1 MCITVA
7 SYSKATAKV
16 LIFSATEAI
25 SHILLIYINNPSLS
39 LCLSLPLC
47 LSPFDFLSPVSHI
60 VICRIAVWDRMQ
72 VAGASG
78 MRIVVWDRMQVAGV
92 SGMRIV
98 VWDRMQVAGASGM
111 RSLWYIS
118 WCPFPFGPYIARLPW
133 RPDDGVGQYVRVKSM
148 SWTAS
153 LAPAMRREACACSPC
168 YTIRLITVGVS
179 KAVSMPFSVSP
190 RLAYAPTN
198 SSRSIAA
205 EAPKACDA
213 APIDSPKA
221 MGLFTWPT

>member
-39 LCLSLPLC
+39 LCLSLPLY

-72 VAGASG
+72 VAG
-78 MRIVVWDRMQVAGV
+78 V
-92 SGMRIV
+92 
-98 VWDRMQVAGASGM
+98 SGM

-118 WCPFPFGPYIARLPW
+118 WSPFPFSPYIARLPW

-153 LAPAMRREACACSPC
+153 LAPAMRREVCACPPPVIPSGLSPLGSA
-168 YTIRLITVGVS
+168 RLLVCH
-179 KAVSMPFSVSP
+179 SVSVRDWRMP
-190 RLAYAPTN
+190 RQTRHGPLQQRRPRRVMQLPSTVL
-198 SSRSIAA
+198 R
-205 EAPKACDA
+205 PW
-213 APIDSPKA
+213 
-221 MGLFTWPT
+221 GG

>member
-25 SHILLIYINNPSLS
+25 SHILLIYINNLSLS

-72 VAGASG
+72 VAG
-78 MRIVVWDRMQVAGV
+78 V
-92 SGMRIV
+92 
-98 VWDRMQVAGASGM
+98 SGM

-118 WCPFPFGPYIARLPW
+118 WSPFPFSPYIARLPW

-153 LAPAMRREACACSPC
+153 LAQAMRREACARPPPVIPSGLSPLGSA
-168 YTIRLITVGVS
+168 RLLVCH
-179 KAVSMPFSVSP
+179 SVSVRDWRMP
-190 RLAYAPTN
+190 RQTRHGPLQQRRPRRVMQLPSTVL
-198 SSRSIAA
+198 R
-205 EAPKACDA
+205 PW
-213 APIDSPKA
+213 
-221 MGLFTWPT
+221 GG

>member
-25 SHILLIYINNPSLS
+25 SHILLIYINNLTLS
-39 LCLSLPLC
+39 LCLSLLLC

-72 VAGASG
+72 VAG
-78 MRIVVWDRMQVAGV
+78 V
-92 SGMRIV
+92 
-98 VWDRMQVAGASGM
+98 SGM

-118 WCPFPFGPYIARLPW
+118 WSPFPFSPYIARLPW

-153 LAPAMRREACACSPC
+153 LAPAMRREACACPPPVILSGLSLLGSA
-168 YTIRLITVGVS
+168 RLLVCH
-179 KAVSMPFSVSP
+179 SVSVRDWRMP
-190 RLAYAPTN
+190 RQTRHGPLQQRRPRRVMQLPSTVL
-198 SSRSIAA
+198 R
-205 EAPKACDA
+205 PWGC
-213 APIDSPKA
+213 
-221 MGLFTWPT
+221 

>member
-72 VAGASG
+72 VAG
-78 MRIVVWDRMQVAGV
+78 V
-92 SGMRIV
+92 
-98 VWDRMQVAGASGM
+98 SGM

-118 WCPFPFGPYIARLPW
+118 WSPFPFSPYIARLPW

-153 LAPAMRREACACSPC
+153 LAQAMRREACARPPPVIPSGLSPLGSA
-168 YTIRLITVGVS
+168 RLLVCH
-179 KAVSMPFSVSP
+179 SVSVRDWRMP
-190 RLAYAPTN
+190 RQTRHGPLQQRRPRRVMQLPSTVLRPWGCLRGPHRE
-198 SSRSIAA
+198 S
-205 EAPKACDA
+205 
-213 APIDSPKA
+213 
-221 MGLFTWPT
+221 

>member
-25 SHILLIYINNPSLS
+25 SHILLIYINNTSLS

-72 VAGASG
+72 VAG
-78 MRIVVWDRMQVAGV
+78 V

-111 RSLWYIS
+111 SNLWYIS
-118 WCPFPFGPYIARLPW
+118 WSPFPFSPYIARLPW
-133 RPDDGVGQYVRVKSM
+133 RPYDGVGQYVRVKSM

-153 LAPAMRREACACSPC
+153 LAPAMRREVCACPPPVIPSGLSPLESA
-168 YTIRLITVGVS
+168 RLLVCH
-179 KAVSMPFSVSP
+179 SVSVRDWRMP
-190 RLAYAPTN
+190 RQTRHGPLQQRRPRRVMQLPSTVL
-198 SSRSIAA
+198 R
-205 EAPKACDA
+205 PW
-213 APIDSPKA
+213 
-221 MGLFTWPT
+221 GG

>member
-72 VAGASG
+72 VAG
-78 MRIVVWDRMQVAGV
+78 V

-98 VWDRMQVAGASGM
+98 VWDRMPVAGAFGM

-118 WCPFPFGPYIARLPW
+118 WSPLPFGPYIARLPW

-153 LAPAMRREACACSPC
+153 LAPAMRREACARPPPVILSGLSPLGSA
-168 YTIRLITVGVS
+168 RLLVCH
-179 KAVSMPFSVSP
+179 SVSVRDWRMP
-190 RLAYAPTN
+190 RQTRHGPLQQRRPRRVMQLPSTVL
-198 SSRSIAA
+198 R
-205 EAPKACDA
+205 PW
-213 APIDSPKA
+213 
-221 MGLFTWPT
+221 GG

>member
-25 SHILLIYINNPSLS
+25 SHILLIYINNLSLS

-60 VICRIAVWDRMQ
+60 VICRIA
-72 VAGASG
+72 
-78 MRIVVWDRMQVAGV
+78 VWDRMQVAGV

-221 MGLFTWPT
+221 MGWLTWPT

>member
-47 LSPFDFLSPVSHI
+47 LSPFDFFSPVSHI

-72 VAGASG
+72 VAG
-78 MRIVVWDRMQVAGV
+78 V

-98 VWDRMQVAGASGM
+98 VWDRMPVAGAFGM

-118 WCPFPFGPYIARLPW
+118 WSPLPFGPYIARLPW

-153 LAPAMRREACACSPC
+153 LAPAMRREACARPPPVILSGLSPLGSA
-168 YTIRLITVGVS
+168 RLLVCH
-179 KAVSMPFSVSP
+179 SVSVRDWRMP
-190 RLAYAPTN
+190 RQTRHGPLQQRRPRRVMQLPSTVLRPWGCLRGPHRE
-198 SSRSIAA
+198 S
-205 EAPKACDA
+205 
-213 APIDSPKA
+213 
-221 MGLFTWPT
+221 

>member
-25 SHILLIYINNPSLS
+25 SHILLIYINNLSLS

-72 VAGASG
+72 VAG
-78 MRIVVWDRMQVAGV
+78 V

-98 VWDRMQVAGASGM
+98 VWDRMPVAGASGM

-118 WCPFPFGPYIARLPW
+118 WSPFLFGPYIARLPW

-153 LAPAMRREACACSPC
+153 LAPAMRREVCACPPPVILSGLSLLGSA
-168 YTIRLITVGVS
+168 RLLVCH
-179 KAVSMPFSVSP
+179 SVSVRDWRMP
-190 RLAYAPTN
+190 RQTRHGPLQQRRPRRVMQLPSTVLRPWGCLRGPHKE
-198 SSRSIAA
+198 S
-205 EAPKACDA
+205 
-213 APIDSPKA
+213 
-221 MGLFTWPT
+221 

>member
-39 LCLSLPLC
+39 LCLSLTLC

-72 VAGASG
+72 VAG
-78 MRIVVWDRMQVAGV
+78 V
-92 SGMRIV
+92 SGM
-98 VWDRMQVAGASGM
+98 S
-111 RSLWYIS
+111 SLWYIS
-118 WCPFPFGPYIARLPW
+118 WSPFPFSPYIARLPW

-153 LAPAMRREACACSPC
+153 LAPAMRREACARPPPVIPSGLSPLGSA
-168 YTIRLITVGVS
+168 RLLVCH
-179 KAVSMPFSVSP
+179 SVSVRDWRMP
-190 RLAYAPTN
+190 RQTRHGPLQQRRPRRVMQLPSTVL
-198 SSRSIAA
+198 R
-205 EAPKACDA
+205 PW
-213 APIDSPKA
+213 
-221 MGLFTWPT
+221 GG

>member
-72 VAGASG
+72 VAG
-78 MRIVVWDRMQVAGV
+78 V
-92 SGMRIV
+92 
-98 VWDRMQVAGASGM
+98 SGM

-118 WCPFPFGPYIARLPW
+118 WSPFPFSPYIARLPW
-133 RPDDGVGQYVRVKSM
+133 RPYDGVGQYVRVKSM

-153 LAPAMRREACACSPC
+153 LAPAMRREECACPPPPVILSGLSLLGSA
-168 YTIRLITVGVS
+168 RLLVCH
-179 KAVSMPFSVSP
+179 SVSVRDWRMP
-190 RLAYAPTN
+190 RQTRHGPLQQRRPRRVMQLPSTVL
-198 SSRSIAA
+198 R
-205 EAPKACDA
+205 PW
-213 APIDSPKA
+213 
-221 MGLFTWPT
+221 GG

>member
-25 SHILLIYINNPSLS
+25 SHILLIYINNLSLS

-60 VICRIAVWDRMQ
+60 VICRIAVWDRMP
-72 VAGASG
+72 VAGVSG
-78 MRIVVWDRMQVAGV
+78 MRIAVWDRMQVAGV
-92 SGMRIV
+92 SGMR
-98 VWDRMQVAGASGM
+98 
-111 RSLWYIS
+111 SLWYIS
-118 WCPFPFGPYIARLPW
+118 WSPFPFSPYIARLPW

>member
-25 SHILLIYINNPSLS
+25 SHILLIYINNLSLS
-39 LCLSLPLC
+39 LCLSLTLC

-78 MRIVVWDRMQVAGV
+78 MRIAVWDRMSVAGV
-92 SGMRIV
+92 
-98 VWDRMQVAGASGM
+98 SGM

-118 WCPFPFGPYIARLPW
+118 WSPLPFGPYIARLPW

-153 LAPAMRREACACSPC
+153 LAPAMRREVCACPPPVILSGLSLLGSA
-168 YTIRLITVGVS
+168 RLLVCH
-179 KAVSMPFSVSP
+179 SVSVRDWRMP
-190 RLAYAPTN
+190 RQTRHGPLQQRRPRRVMQLPSTVL
-198 SSRSIAA
+198 R
-205 EAPKACDA
+205 PWGC
-213 APIDSPKA
+213 
-221 MGLFTWPT
+221 

>member
-25 SHILLIYINNPSLS
+25 NHILLIYINNPSLS
-39 LCLSLPLC
+39 LCLSLTLC

-78 MRIVVWDRMQVAGV
+78 MRIAVWDRMQVAGASGMRIVVWDRMQVAGV
-92 SGMRIV
+92 SGMR
-98 VWDRMQVAGASGM
+98 
-111 RSLWYIS
+111 SLWYIS
-118 WCPFPFGPYIARLPW
+118 WSPFPFGPNIARLPW
-133 RPDDGVGQYVRVKSM
+133 RPYDGVGQYVRVKSM

-153 LAPAMRREACACSPC
+153 LAQAMRREACARPPPVILSGLSPLGSA
-168 YTIRLITVGVS
+168 RLLV
-179 KAVSMPFSVSP
+179 
-190 RLAYAPTN
+190 
-198 SSRSIAA
+198 
-205 EAPKACDA
+205 CH
-213 APIDSPKA
+213 
-221 MGLFTWPT
+221 

>member
-16 LIFSATEAI
+16 LIFSSTEAI
-25 SHILLIYINNPSLS
+25 SHILLIYINNLSLS

-72 VAGASG
+72 VAG
-78 MRIVVWDRMQVAGV
+78 V
-92 SGMRIV
+92 SGMRIA
-98 VWDRMQVAGASGM
+98 VWDRMSVAGVSGM

-118 WCPFPFGPYIARLPW
+118 WSPFPFSPYIARLPW

-221 MGLFTWPT
+221 MGLLTWPT

>member
-25 SHILLIYINNPSLS
+25 SHILLIYINNLSLS

-72 VAGASG
+72 VAG
-78 MRIVVWDRMQVAGV
+78 V
-92 SGMRIV
+92 
-98 VWDRMQVAGASGM
+98 SGM
-111 RSLWYIS
+111 RSLRYIS
-118 WCPFPFGPYIARLPW
+118 WSPLPFGPYIARLPW

-153 LAPAMRREACACSPC
+153 LAPAMRREVCACPPPVILSGLSLLGSA
-168 YTIRLITVGVS
+168 RLLVCH
-179 KAVSMPFSVSP
+179 SVSVRDWRMP
-190 RLAYAPTN
+190 RQTRHGPLQQRRPRRVMQLPSTVL
-198 SSRSIAA
+198 R
-205 EAPKACDA
+205 PW
-213 APIDSPKA
+213 
-221 MGLFTWPT
+221 GG

>member
-47 LSPFDFLSPVSHI
+47 LSPFDFLSLVSHI
-60 VICRIAVWDRMQ
+60 VICRIA
-72 VAGASG
+72 
-78 MRIVVWDRMQVAGV
+78 VWDRMQVAGV

-98 VWDRMQVAGASGM
+98 VWDRMPVAGAFGM

-118 WCPFPFGPYIARLPW
+118 WSPLPFGPYIARLPW

-153 LAPAMRREACACSPC
+153 LAQAMRREACARPPPVILSGLSPLGSA
-168 YTIRLITVGVS
+168 RLLVCH
-179 KAVSMPFSVSP
+179 SVSVRDWRMP
-190 RLAYAPTN
+190 RQTRHGPLQQRRPRRVMQLPSTVLRPWGCLRGPHRE
-198 SSRSIAA
+198 S
-205 EAPKACDA
+205 
-213 APIDSPKA
+213 
-221 MGLFTWPT
+221 

>member
-72 VAGASG
+72 VAG
-78 MRIVVWDRMQVAGV
+78 V
-92 SGMRIV
+92 
-98 VWDRMQVAGASGM
+98 SGM

-118 WCPFPFGPYIARLPW
+118 WSPFPFSPYIARLPW

-153 LAPAMRREACACSPC
+153 LAPAMRREVCACSPC

-221 MGLFTWPT
+221 MGWLTWPT

>member
-39 LCLSLPLC
+39 LCLSLLLC
-47 LSPFDFLSPVSHI
+47 FSPFDFLSPVSHI

-72 VAGASG
+72 VAGVSG
-78 MRIVVWDRMQVAGV
+78 MRIAVWDRMQVEGV
-92 SGMRIV
+92 
-98 VWDRMQVAGASGM
+98 SGM

-118 WCPFPFGPYIARLPW
+118 WSPLPFGPYIARLPW

-153 LAPAMRREACACSPC
+153 LAQAMRREACARPPPVIPSGLSPLGSA
-168 YTIRLITVGVS
+168 RLLVCH
-179 KAVSMPFSVSP
+179 SVSVRDWRMP
-190 RLAYAPTN
+190 RQTRHGPLQQRRPRRVMQLPSTVL
-198 SSRSIAA
+198 R
-205 EAPKACDA
+205 PWGC
-213 APIDSPKA
+213 
-221 MGLFTWPT
+221 

>member
-25 SHILLIYINNPSLS
+25 SHILLIYINNLSLS
-39 LCLSLPLC
+39 LCLSLLLC

-78 MRIVVWDRMQVAGV
+78 MRIAVWDRMPVAGV
-92 SGMRIV
+92 F
-98 VWDRMQVAGASGM
+98 GM

-118 WCPFPFGPYIARLPW
+118 WSPFPFGPYIARLPW
-133 RPDDGVGQYVRVKSM
+133 RPDDGVGQYVRVKSI
-148 SWTAS
+148 SWTAY

-221 MGLFTWPT
+221 MGLLTWPT

>member
-25 SHILLIYINNPSLS
+25 SHILLIYINNLSLS
-39 LCLSLPLC
+39 LCLSLTLC

-60 VICRIAVWDRMQ
+60 VICRIA
-72 VAGASG
+72 
-78 MRIVVWDRMQVAGV
+78 VWDRMQVAGV

-111 RSLWYIS
+111 RSLRYIS
-118 WCPFPFGPYIARLPW
+118 WSPFPFGPYIARLPW

-153 LAPAMRREACACSPC
+153 LAPAMRREVCACPPPVILSGLSLLGSA
-168 YTIRLITVGVS
+168 RLLVCH
-179 KAVSMPFSVSP
+179 SVSVRDWRMP
-190 RLAYAPTN
+190 RQTRHGPLQQRRPRRVMQLPSTVL
-198 SSRSIAA
+198 R
-205 EAPKACDA
+205 PW
-213 APIDSPKA
+213 
-221 MGLFTWPT
+221 GG

>member
-25 SHILLIYINNPSLS
+25 SHILLIYINNLSLS
-39 LCLSLPLC
+39 LCLSLTLC

-111 RSLWYIS
+111 RIAVWDRMSVAGVSGMRSLWYIS
-118 WCPFPFGPYIARLPW
+118 WSPFPFSPYIARLPW

-153 LAPAMRREACACSPC
+153 LAPAMRREACACPPPVILSGLSPLGSA
-168 YTIRLITVGVS
+168 RL
-179 KAVSMPFSVSP
+179 
-190 RLAYAPTN
+190 
-198 SSRSIAA
+198 
-205 EAPKACDA
+205 
-213 APIDSPKA
+213 
-221 MGLFTWPT
+221 

>member
-25 SHILLIYINNPSLS
+25 SHILLIYINSLSLS

-60 VICRIAVWDRMQ
+60 VICRIAVWDRM
-72 VAGASG
+72 S
-78 MRIVVWDRMQVAGV
+78 VAGV
-92 SGMRIV
+92 
-98 VWDRMQVAGASGM
+98 SGM

-118 WCPFPFGPYIARLPW
+118 WSSFPFSPYIARLPW

-153 LAPAMRREACACSPC
+153 LAQAMRREVCACPPPVILSGLSPLGSA
-168 YTIRLITVGVS
+168 RL
-179 KAVSMPFSVSP
+179 
-190 RLAYAPTN
+190 
-198 SSRSIAA
+198 
-205 EAPKACDA
+205 
-213 APIDSPKA
+213 
-221 MGLFTWPT
+221 

>member
-25 SHILLIYINNPSLS
+25 SHILLIYINNLSLS

-72 VAGASG
+72 VAG
-78 MRIVVWDRMQVAGV
+78 V

-98 VWDRMQVAGASGM
+98 VWDRMPVAGASGM

-118 WCPFPFGPYIARLPW
+118 WSPFPFGPYIARLPW

-221 MGLFTWPT
+221 MGLLTWPT

>member
-25 SHILLIYINNPSLS
+25 SHILLIYINNLSLS

-72 VAGASG
+72 VE
-78 MRIVVWDRMQVAGV
+78 GV
-92 SGMRIV
+92 
-98 VWDRMQVAGASGM
+98 SGM

-118 WCPFPFGPYIARLPW
+118 WSPFPFSPYIARLPW
-133 RPDDGVGQYVRVKSM
+133 RPYDGVGQYVRVKSM

-153 LAPAMRREACACSPC
+153 LAPAMRREACARPPPVIPSGLSPLGSA
-168 YTIRLITVGVS
+168 RLLVCH
-179 KAVSMPFSVSP
+179 SVSVRDWRMP
-190 RLAYAPTN
+190 RQTRHGPLQQRRPRRVMQLPSTVLRPWGCLRGPHRE
-198 SSRSIAA
+198 S
-205 EAPKACDA
+205 
-213 APIDSPKA
+213 
-221 MGLFTWPT
+221 

>member
-25 SHILLIYINNPSLS
+25 SHILLIYINNLSLS
-39 LCLSLPLC
+39 LCLSLTLC

-72 VAGASG
+72 VAG
-78 MRIVVWDRMQVAGV
+78 V

-98 VWDRMQVAGASGM
+98 VWDRMPVAGAFGM
-111 RSLWYIS
+111 SSLWYIS
-118 WCPFPFGPYIARLPW
+118 WSPLPFGPYIARLPW

-153 LAPAMRREACACSPC
+153 LAPAMRREVCACPPPVILSGLSLLGSA
-168 YTIRLITVGVS
+168 RLLVCH
-179 KAVSMPFSVSP
+179 SVSVRDWRMP
-190 RLAYAPTN
+190 RQTRHGPLQQRRPRRVMQLPSTVL
-198 SSRSIAA
+198 R
-205 EAPKACDA
+205 PWGC
-213 APIDSPKA
+213 
-221 MGLFTWPT
+221 

>member
-25 SHILLIYINNPSLS
+25 SHILLIYINNLSLS

-72 VAGASG
+72 VAG
-78 MRIVVWDRMQVAGV
+78 V
-92 SGMRIV
+92 SGM
-98 VWDRMQVAGASGM
+98 S
-111 RSLWYIS
+111 SLWYIS
-118 WCPFPFGPYIARLPW
+118 WSPFPFSPYIARLPW

-153 LAPAMRREACACSPC
+153 LAPAMRREVCACPPPVILSGLSLLGSA
-168 YTIRLITVGVS
+168 RLLVCH
-179 KAVSMPFSVSP
+179 SVSVRDWRMP
-190 RLAYAPTN
+190 RQTRHGPLQQRRPRRVMQLPSTVLRPWGCLRGPHRE
-198 SSRSIAA
+198 S
-205 EAPKACDA
+205 
-213 APIDSPKA
+213 
-221 MGLFTWPT
+221 

>member
-25 SHILLIYINNPSLS
+25 SHILLIYINNLSLS

-60 VICRIAVWDRMQ
+60 VICMIAVWDRMQ
-72 VAGASG
+72 VAGVFG
-78 MRIVVWDRMQVAGV
+78 MRIAAWDRMQVAGV
-92 SGMRIV
+92 SGMR
-98 VWDRMQVAGASGM
+98 
-111 RSLWYIS
+111 SLWYIS
-118 WCPFPFGPYIARLPW
+118 WSPFLFGPYIARLPW

-153 LAPAMRREACACSPC
+153 LAPAMRGEVCACPPPVILSGLSLLGSA
-168 YTIRLITVGVS
+168 RLLVCH
-179 KAVSMPFSVSP
+179 SVSVRDWRMP
-190 RLAYAPTN
+190 RQTRHGPLQQRRPRRVMQLPSTVL
-198 SSRSIAA
+198 R
-205 EAPKACDA
+205 PW
-213 APIDSPKA
+213 
-221 MGLFTWPT
+221 GG

>member
-39 LCLSLPLC
+39 LCLSLLLC

-60 VICRIAVWDRMQ
+60 VICRIAIWDRMQ
-72 VAGASG
+72 VE
-78 MRIVVWDRMQVAGV
+78 GV
-92 SGMRIV
+92 
-98 VWDRMQVAGASGM
+98 SGM

-118 WCPFPFGPYIARLPW
+118 WSPLPFGPYIARLPW

-153 LAPAMRREACACSPC
+153 LAPAMRREVCACLPPVIPSGLSPLGSA
-168 YTIRLITVGVS
+168 RL
-179 KAVSMPFSVSP
+179 
-190 RLAYAPTN
+190 
-198 SSRSIAA
+198 
-205 EAPKACDA
+205 
-213 APIDSPKA
+213 
-221 MGLFTWPT
+221 

>member
-72 VAGASG
+72 VAG
-78 MRIVVWDRMQVAGV
+78 V

-98 VWDRMQVAGASGM
+98 VWDRMPVAGASGM
-111 RSLWYIS
+111 RSLWYIFWS
-118 WCPFPFGPYIARLPW
+118 PFPFSPYIARLPW

-153 LAPAMRREACACSPC
+153 LAQAMRREACARPPPVILSGLSLLGSA
-168 YTIRLITVGVS
+168 RLLVCH
-179 KAVSMPFSVSP
+179 SVSVRDWRMP
-190 RLAYAPTN
+190 RQTRHGPLQQRRPRRVMQLPSTVL
-198 SSRSIAA
+198 R
-205 EAPKACDA
+205 PW
-213 APIDSPKA
+213 
-221 MGLFTWPT
+221 GG

>member
-25 SHILLIYINNPSLS
+25 SHILLIYINNLSLS

-72 VAGASG
+72 VEEVSG
-78 MRIVVWDRMQVAGV
+78 MRIAVWDRMQVAGV
-92 SGMRIV
+92 SGMR
-98 VWDRMQVAGASGM
+98 
-111 RSLWYIS
+111 SLWYIS
-118 WCPFPFGPYIARLPW
+118 WSPFPFSPYIARLPW
-133 RPDDGVGQYVRVKSM
+133 RPYDGVGQYVRVKSM

-153 LAPAMRREACACSPC
+153 LAQAMRREACARPPPVIPSGLSLLGSA
-168 YTIRLITVGVS
+168 RLLV
-179 KAVSMPFSVSP
+179 
-190 RLAYAPTN
+190 
-198 SSRSIAA
+198 
-205 EAPKACDA
+205 CH
-213 APIDSPKA
+213 
-221 MGLFTWPT
+221 

>member
-72 VAGASG
+72 VAG
-78 MRIVVWDRMQVAGV
+78 V
-92 SGMRIV
+92 
-98 VWDRMQVAGASGM
+98 SGM

-118 WCPFPFGPYIARLPW
+118 WSPFPFGPYIARLPW

-153 LAPAMRREACACSPC
+153 LAQAMRREACARPPPVIPSGLSPLGSA
-168 YTIRLITVGVS
+168 RLLVCH
-179 KAVSMPFSVSP
+179 SVSVRDWRMP
-190 RLAYAPTN
+190 RQTRHGPLQQRRPGRVMQLPSTVL
-198 SSRSIAA
+198 R
-205 EAPKACDA
+205 PW
-213 APIDSPKA
+213 
-221 MGLFTWPT
+221 GG